1 MIEFL
6 INIRHTGW
14 EVVFAFIA
22 ANLIAQ
28 FFKIL
33 TVAVKKRTFKWT
45 ILFATGGMP
54 SSHSSTVVAMA
65 TSVGLIDGFNS
76 TNYAIAVCFA
86 TVVMFDAAGLRR
98 NASKQAMVLNKMI
111 KQLMSPDTDA
121 GKVKLKEFLGHTP
134 TEVLVG
140 ALLGVAVSFA
150 LHFGPEWR
158 ECLEHLKQDFGQII

>member
-1 MIEFL
+1 MEAFL
-6 INIRHTGW
+6 ENIRHTGW
-14 EVVFAFIA
+14 EVILAFIA

-33 TVAVKKRTFKWT
+33 TVAVKKRTFRWT

-65 TSVGLIDGFNS
+65 TSVGLIDGFSS

-98 NASKQAMVLNKMI
+98 NASKQAMVLNRMI
-111 KQLMSPDTDA
+111 KQLLSPESET

-140 ALLGVAVSFA
+140 ALLGIAVS
-150 LHFGPEWR
+150 LGIHFGPDWEKYI
-158 ECLEHLKQDFGQII
+158 EFFK

>member
-1 MIEFL
+1 MEAFL
-6 INIRHTGW
+6 QHIHGTGW
-14 EVVFAFIA
+14 EVIIAFVV

-28 FFKIL
+28 AIKIL

-65 TSVGLIDGFNS
+65 TSVGLIDGFDS
-76 TNYAIAVCFA
+76 TTYAMAVCFA

-98 NASKQAMVLNKMI
+98 NASKQAMVLNRMI
-111 KQLMSPDTDA
+111 KQLLSPESET

-140 ALLGVAVSFA
+140 ALLGVAVSLA
-150 LHFGPEWR
+150 LHYGPD
-158 ECLEHLKQDFGQII
+158 LL

>member
-6 INIRHTGW
+6 LNIRHTGW
-14 EVVFAFIA
+14 EVILAFIT

-28 FFKIL
+28 TIKIL
-33 TVAVKKRTFKWT
+33 TVAIKKRTFKWT

-65 TSVGLIDGFNS
+65 TSVGLIEGFAS
-76 TNYAIAVCFA
+76 TNYAVAVCFA

-98 NASKQAMVLNKMI
+98 NASKQAMVLNRMI
-111 KQLMSPDTDA
+111 KQLLSPESET
-121 GKVKLKEFLGHTP
+121 GKVQLKEFLGHTP

-140 ALLGVAVSFA
+140 ALLGVAVSLA
-150 LHFGPEWR
+150 IHFGPD
-158 ECLEHLKQDFGQII
+158 HLLNALKP

>member
-6 INIRHTGW
+6 ANVRHTGW
-14 EVVFAFIA
+14 EVILAFIV

-33 TVAVKKRTFKWT
+33 TVAIKKKTFRWT

-65 TSVGLIDGFNS
+65 TSVGLIDGFSS

-98 NASKQAMVLNKMI
+98 NASKQAMVLNRMI
-111 KQLMSPDTDA
+111 KELLSPDSNVRT
-121 GKVKLKEFLGHTP
+121 VKLKEFLGHTP

-140 ALLGVAVSFA
+140 ALLGIAISIA
-150 LHFGPEWR
+150 LHFAPEIAAGEAFW
-158 ECLEHLKQDFGQII
+158 K

>member
-1 MIEFL
+1 MITFL
-6 INIRHTGW
+6 ESINNTGW
-14 EVVFAFIA
+14 EVLLAFVV

-28 FFKIL
+28 TFKIL

-54 SSHSSTVVAMA
+54 SSHSSTVVSMA
-65 TSVGLIDGFNS
+65 TSVGLIDGFDS

-98 NASKQAMVLNKMI
+98 NASKQAMVLNRMI
-111 KQLMSPDTDA
+111 KELLSPDSSTS
-121 GKVKLKEFLGHTP
+121 KVKLKEFLGHTP

-140 ALLGVAVSFA
+140 AILGVAVSFG
-150 LHFGPEWR
+150 LHYLPEVWNTYMY
-158 ECLEHLKQDFGQII
+158 

>member
-1 MIEFL
+1 MNVFL
-6 INIRHTGW
+6 ENIHGTGW
-14 EVVFAFIA
+14 EVIVAFVA
-22 ANLIAQ
+22 SNLIAQ

-33 TVAVKKRTFKWT
+33 TVAIKKRTFKWT

-54 SSHSSTVVAMA
+54 SSHSSTVVSAA

-76 TNYAIAVCFA
+76 TTYAIAVCFA

-98 NASKQAMVLNKMI
+98 NASKQAMVLNRMI
-111 KQLMSPDTDA
+111 KQLLSPDSET

-140 ALLGVAVSFA
+140 ALLGVAVSLLIHYGFRIPF
-150 LHFGPEWR
+150 LVELLPST
-158 ECLEHLKQDFGQII
+158 

>member
-1 MIEFL
+1 MTDFF
-6 INIRHTGW
+6 INIHDTGW
-14 EVVFAFIA
+14 EVIVAFIA

-33 TVAVKKRTFKWT
+33 TVAFKKRTFKWT

-76 TNYAIAVCFA
+76 TTYAISVCFA

-98 NASKQAMVLNKMI
+98 NASKQAMVLNRMI
-111 KQLMSPDTDA
+111 KELLSPDSNVRT
-121 GKVKLKEFLGHTP
+121 VKLKEFLGHTP

-140 ALLGVAVSFA
+140 ALLGVAISLA
-150 LHFGPEWR
+150 LHYTKEISV
-158 ECLEHLKQDFGQII
+158 LI

>member
-1 MIEFL
+1 MTEYLSHIQ
-6 INIRHTGW
+6 NTGW
-14 EVVFAFIA
+14 EVIVAFIV

-28 FFKIL
+28 FIKIM
-33 TVAVKKRTFKWT
+33 TVAIKKRTFKWT

-65 TSVGLIDGFNS
+65 TSVGLIDGFAS

-98 NASKQAMVLNKMI
+98 NASKQAMVLNRMI
-111 KQLMSPDTDA
+111 KQLLSPDSET

-140 ALLGVAVSFA
+140 AILGVAVSFA
-150 LHFGPEWR
+150 LHYWSD
-158 ECLEHLKQDFGQII
+158 CMLYLQSSNS

>member
-6 INIRHTGW
+6 ISIRHTGW
-14 EVVFAFIA
+14 EVLLSFVI

-28 FFKIL
+28 WVKII
-33 TVAVKKRTFKWT
+33 TVGYKKKSFKWT

-54 SSHSSTVVAMA
+54 SSHSSTVTAMA
-65 TSVGLIDGFNS
+65 TSIGLIDGFDS
-76 TNYAIAVCFA
+76 TNYALAVCFA

-111 KQLMSPDTDA
+111 KELLSPESTVSR
-121 GKVKLKEFLGHTP
+121 VKLKEFLGHTP

-140 ALLGVAVSFA
+140 ALLGVAVSLA
-150 LHFGPEWR
+150 LHFGP
-158 ECLEHLKQDFGQII
+158 DFYLTQFGK

>member
-1 MIEFL
+1 MKDFL
-6 INIRHTGW
+6 INIHDTGW
-14 EVVFAFIA
+14 EVIIAFVA

-28 FFKIL
+28 TIKIL

-65 TSVGLIDGFNS
+65 STVGLIDGFDS
-76 TNYAIAVCFA
+76 TTYAMAVCFA

-98 NASKQAMVLNKMI
+98 NASKQAMVLNRMI
-111 KQLMSPDTDA
+111 KELLSPDSNVRT
-121 GKVKLKEFLGHTP
+121 VKLKEFLGHTP

-140 ALLGVAVSFA
+140 ALLGVAVSFS
-150 LHFGPEWR
+150 LHYVR
-158 ECLEHLKQDFGQII
+158 EISAFFS